1 MERSQKAQEI
11 IEQGDQQNLWPDK
24 MNQKDKKML
33 AHIAVQYDLD
43 PFFQDLVI
51 LGGNPYVTSSGLKR
65 NAHES
70 DDPPASIQLEEV
82 DTDDNKHWKYKAKLW
97 KESTPEDRPFIEY
110 GEASYKDIQLHD
122 ADDKDV
128 AAMARTRATNR
139 VLRLAYNISL
149 TSKEELSNYD
159 PKAQKVKDVTN
170 QGRDRSRQKKRP
182 EPDFDEEVLKERNQ
196 EIKELAD
203 TEEKQNYVK
212 QVMKSSQ
219 ARNFAVMDDDLYEEL
234 VEELKEWD

>member
-1 MERSQKAQEI
+1 M
-11 IEQGDQQNLWPDK
+11 
-24 MNQKDKKML
+24 
-33 AHIAVQYDLD
+33 
-43 PFFQDLVI
+43 
-51 LGGNPYVTSSGLKR
+51 
-65 NAHES
+65 
-70 DDPPASIQLEEV
+70 
-82 DTDDNKHWKYKAKLW
+82 
-97 KESTPEDRPFIEY
+97 
-110 GEASYKDIQLHD
+110 
-122 ADDKDV
+122 
-128 AAMARTRATNR
+128 
-139 VLRLAYNISL
+139 AYNISL